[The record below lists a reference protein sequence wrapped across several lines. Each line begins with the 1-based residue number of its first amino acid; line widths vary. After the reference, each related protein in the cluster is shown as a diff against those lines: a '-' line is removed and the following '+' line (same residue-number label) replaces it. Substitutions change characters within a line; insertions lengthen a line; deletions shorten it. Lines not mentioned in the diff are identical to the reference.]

1 MVMQKANSSHDG
13 FGFGVIE
20 MAVIPSQEI
29 IDPMNSGYGNMLCIV
44 QCLGR
49 VGGHSLTATT
59 FADDAHGLAGVDAE
73 ADAVER
79 PHYALVAGDAHA

>member
-13 FGFGVIE
+13 FGFGIID

-29 IDPMNSGYGNMLCIV
+29 IDPMNSGYGNMLGIV

-49 VGGHSLTATT
+49 KCFVLKKCFGQPN
-59 FADDAHGLAGVDAE
+59 HGLCDRQYGNT
-73 ADAVER
+73 
-79 PHYALVAGDAHA
+79 G